1 MEKRRDY
8 AEARIPEYWIVNPID
23 ETVSVLVL
31 GVHGY
36 REHGV
41 FRPGG
46 HADSPSLPGF
56 SISVSDTFEAAW
68 PA

>member
-1 MEKRRDY
+1 VEKRRDY

-23 ETVSVLVL
+23 DTVTVLVL
-31 GVHGY
+31 GDGEY

-41 FRPGG
+41 FGPGA

-56 SISVSDTFEAAW
+56 SISVTDTFEAAW
-68 PA
+68 PT